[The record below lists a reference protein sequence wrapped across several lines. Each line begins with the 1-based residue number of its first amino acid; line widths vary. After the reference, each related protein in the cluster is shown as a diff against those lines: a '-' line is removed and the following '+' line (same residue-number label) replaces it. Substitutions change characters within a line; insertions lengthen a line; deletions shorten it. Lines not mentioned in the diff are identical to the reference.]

1 MILQAYLEIL
11 RKTIK
16 EVTADER
23 AEQQKLMKAAYTLKM
38 YCLDTFCPRCPFYRE
53 DSEPIRCRLSG
64 MTPASYDVMEADT
77 ED

>member
-23 AEQQKLMKAAYTLKM
+23 AEQQREKRRAAEV
-38 YCLDTFCPRCPFYRE
+38 DE
-53 DSEPIRCRLSG
+53 SG
-64 MTPASYDVMEADT
+64 VYIENALP
-77 ED
+77 